1 MTLLGLV
8 ALVLLTSC
16 TGTGEDP
23 VVTASPRHELRWVN
37 IPQDGGG
44 FGVPAEWHSTAA
56 GTQHFGG
63 LVAATRPR
71 IIKNVVHADDDGLG
85 GSISYVRLET
95 LRSDDAFVSLTF
107 ALSLTGHGTKN
118 HLSNEVVAADFSDS
132 VDKHLGVPVR
142 EVDGWRNG
150 DLSVRVRYW
159 VGPEASE
166 ETSDELHMVLD
177 RIELP

>member
-1 MTLLGLV
+1 M
-8 ALVLLTSC
+8 
-16 TGTGEDP
+16 
-23 VVTASPRHELRWVN
+23 N

-71 IIKNVVHADDDGLG
+71 IIKNVVHADGGGLG

-118 HLSNEVVAADFSDS
+118 HLSNEVVATDFSDS
-132 VDKHLGVPVR
+132 VDMHLGVPVR

-166 ETSDELHMVLD
+166 ETSDELHMVMD